1 MTDENLIKMNKNL
14 DYTSDEFQR
23 ILQRMAEIVTEQY
36 SDVENQK
43 GYNDFSQVEVE
54 SWFNEPLPLSG
65 TNGIQLLD
73 EVKKKVIDTAT
84 GNMGPNMYAY
94 VMAGGN
100 QMSTIADFLMSTIN
114 QNAAKWH
121 LAPSMIEIEKRVI
134 KWTAKMINYTP
145 NAGGAM
151 VSGGSEAN
159 LASLTVARNIFFK
172 KYDINKNG
180 FFRQKPFAI
189 YCSKETHNSIDKSIA
204 LLGIGTNQL
213 RKVEVNDDFTIN
225 IEALEKQITDDIKSG
240 LVPFC
245 IVGNAGTVNTGAIDD
260 LSALSLIAKNH
271 KMWFH
276 VDGAYGGL
284 AASINSLKNLYSGL
298 EHADSIALDFHKW
311 LYQPFEVGCFLVKD
325 WSQLRETY
333 FNKAAYL
340 DTELELKT
348 NRLEFNEHY
357 FQLSRNAKAFKVW
370 MSIKAYG
377 FNKIQEMMQK
387 DIDLTHYLV
396 KLINDSHDFEL
407 KSTSDLAVAC
417 FRYKGRMTDDKE
429 ITEINQNLIPALE
442 ADGRVFITGTKLN
455 NEFVLRA
462 CLINHRKQKSSIK
475 YLLDTIREVSA
486 GL

>member
-1 MTDENLIKMNKNL
+1 MNNNL
-14 DYTSDEFQR
+14 DYTPAEFQR
-23 ILQRMAEIVTEQY
+23 ILQRMTEIVTEQY
-36 SDVENQK
+36 SNVETQK
-43 GYNDFSQVEVE
+43 GYNDFSQMEVE
-54 SWFNEPLPLSG
+54 SWFNEPLPLLG
-65 TNGIQLLD
+65 TNSIQLL
-73 EVKKKVIDTAT
+73 EKVKKKVIDTAT

-100 QMSTIADFLMSTIN
+100 QMSAIADFLMSTIN

-121 LAPSMIEIEKRVI
+121 LAPSMTEIEKRVI
-134 KWTAKMINYTP
+134 KWTAEMINYTP

-172 KYDINKNG
+172 KDDINKNG
-180 FFRQKPFAI
+180 FFGQRPFTI
-189 YCSKETHNSIDKSIA
+189 YCSKETHNSINKSIA

-213 RKVEVNDDFTIN
+213 RRIDTNDDFTIN
-225 IEALEKQITDDIKSG
+225 IEALEKQITVDMKSG
-240 LVPFC
+240 LRPFC
-245 IVGNAGTVNTGAIDD
+245 IIGNAGTVNTGSIDD
-260 LSALSLIAKNH
+260 LSALSVISKKH
-271 KMWFH
+271 EMWFH
-276 VDGAYGGL
+276 VDGAYGAL
-284 AASINSLKNLYSGL
+284 ASSIHSLKDLYIGL
-298 EHADSIALDFHKW
+298 ENADSIALDFHKW
-311 LYQPFEVGCFLVKD
+311 LYQPFEAGCFLVKD
-325 WSQLRETY
+325 WGQLRETY

-340 DTELELKT
+340 DTEFEQKT

-377 FNKIQEMMQK
+377 FIKIQEMMQK

-396 KLINDSHDFEL
+396 KLINESTDFEL

-417 FRYKGRMTDDKE
+417 FRYKGKHTDDKK
-429 ITEINQNLIPALE
+429 IIEINKKLVPALE
-442 ADGRVFITGTKLN
+442 IDGRVFITGTKLN

-462 CLINHRKQKSSIK
+462 CLINHRKQKSSIV
-475 YLLDTIREVSA
+475 YLLETIREVST